1 MTKRISRSIL
11 LVAFAAF
18 TVCFVFMLW
27 GQYKNDKDALFE
39 RLRTEA
45 AYICRG
51 VEEEGDAYFA
61 SPVRTSSR
69 VTHIAPDG
77 SVLYDSAAAAP
88 EMENHAD
95 REEIAAAFAD
105 GVGQS
110 ERRSDTLGVTTVNY
124 AVRIADGSVIRVSA
138 GRQTLGA
145 LLLSMLAPVAA
156 LVVLV
161 SLCSVGLASGI
172 SARIVAP
179 INEIDPENPDIDERY
194 PEIAPLLHKI
204 SRQNELIRKQMADMK
219 RHQEEFRAITENM
232 DEGFILIDRK
242 TDILSYNA
250 SALRLLGR
258 EHAGDSGSVFALNR
272 APAFRAAVGEAL
284 SGRHNEK
291 TLETDGRTYTLIAN
305 PVTENE
311 QTDGAVIVILDVT
324 EKRQREQMR
333 REFTSN
339 VSHEMKTPLT
349 SIYGISEMLMNDLV
363 KPEDVHRF
371 AQSIHSESGRMISL
385 IDDTIRLSQLD
396 EESIPYERENVDLY
410 SVAEETVARMRPE
423 AAKRNIS
430 ISLEGESHVINGIRT
445 ILGEIV
451 SNLCDNA
458 IKYNRDGGSVRV
470 SVTKENGRVVLAVAD
485 TGIGI
490 PKEHLDR
497 VFERFYRVD
506 KSHSREIGGTGLGLS
521 IVKHAAAYHGAEVKI
536 ESRVGEGTTV
546 RILF

>member
-1 MTKRISRSIL
+1 
-11 LVAFAAF
+11 
-18 TVCFVFMLW
+18 
-27 GQYKNDKDALFE
+27 
-39 RLRTEA
+39 
-45 AYICRG
+45 
-51 VEEEGDAYFA
+51 
-61 SPVRTSSR
+61 
-69 VTHIAPDG
+69 
-77 SVLYDSAAAAP
+77 
-88 EMENHAD
+88 
-95 REEIAAAFAD
+95 
-105 GVGQS
+105 
-110 ERRSDTLGVTTVNY
+110 
-124 AVRIADGSVIRVSA
+124 
-138 GRQTLGA
+138 
-145 LLLSMLAPVAA
+145 
-156 LVVLV
+156 
-161 SLCSVGLASGI
+161 
-172 SARIVAP
+172 
-179 INEIDPENPDIDERY
+179 
-194 PEIAPLLHKI
+194 
-204 SRQNELIRKQMADMK
+204 
-219 RHQEEFRAITENM
+219 
-232 DEGFILIDRK
+232 
-242 TDILSYNA
+242 
-250 SALRLLGR
+250 
-258 EHAGDSGSVFALNR
+258 
-272 APAFRAAVGEAL
+272 
-284 SGRHNEK
+284 
-291 TLETDGRTYTLIAN
+291 
-305 PVTENE
+305 
-311 QTDGAVIVILDVT
+311 
-324 EKRQREQMR
+324 
-333 REFTSN
+333 
-339 VSHEMKTPLT
+339 
-349 SIYGISEMLMNDLV
+349 MNDLV